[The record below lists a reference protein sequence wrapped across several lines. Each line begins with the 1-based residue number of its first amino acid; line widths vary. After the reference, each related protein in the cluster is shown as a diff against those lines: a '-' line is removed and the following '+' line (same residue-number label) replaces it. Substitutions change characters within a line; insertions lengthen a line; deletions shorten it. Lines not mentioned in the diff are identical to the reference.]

1 MSEIK
6 LIAPHLDSM
15 TVIRF
20 LTACPR
26 QERTGYPSFRRLFLS
41 GFFLC
46 ACHIQIRTDKKRNL
60 YLPYNIENFSAYQLC
75 SGMQQGLQSNRCN
88 GIEDSVFYKVIKSII
103 SSYTKYVNA
112 SLLPFF
118 EAHCFYLRHFIRQH
132 THLVIERNA
141 CHDNV
146 HPFRF
151 EHK

>member
-26 QERTGYPSFRRLFLS
+26 QEHTGNPSFRRLFLS
-41 GFFLC
+41 RFFLC

-60 YLPYNIENFSAYQLC
+60 YLPYSIRNSSAYQC
-75 SGMQQGLQSNRCN
+75 IV
-88 GIEDSVFYKVIKSII
+88 GIKMRSIFSYKVIRSII

-112 SLLPFF
+112 GLLPFF
-118 EAHCFYLRHFIRQH
+118 EAHCFDLRHFIRQH
-132 THLVIERNA
+132 THLVIQRNA

>member
-1 MSEIK
+1 MTLRHKFPISIRAKKADHAGPASMSEIK

-26 QERTGYPSFRRLFLS
+26 QELTGYPSFRRLFLS

-60 YLPYNIENFSAYQLC
+60 YLSYK
-75 SGMQQGLQSNRCN
+75 
-88 GIEDSVFYKVIKSII
+88 YKVIMSII

-112 SLLPFF
+112 GLLPFF
-118 EAHCFYLRHFIRQH
+118 EAHCFDLRHFIRQH
-132 THLVIERNA
+132 TNLVVQRNT